1 MGVFECKILSNDVIN
16 NDSIGDDE
24 VVASDVSPR
33 YFSYLDAPSHLYE
46 RSVGPSIGPSRVI
59 LKGENYA

>member
-1 MGVFECKILSNDVIN
+1 MGVFESKILSNDVIN

-33 YFSYLDAPSHLYE
+33 YFSLFSSLFRCAVASLRE
-46 RSVGPSIGPSRVI
+46 VRRSVRRYVPCYFRR
-59 LKGENYA
+59 